1 MNREIIEHFD
11 RTWKSFDEWFESH
24 QALYQSE
31 LAALKMA
38 VASGTGLE
46 IGVGTGRFAAPL
58 GVRFGLDPAINML
71 RVAKKR
77 GILAVQG
84 LGESLPFKKESFDFI
99 QIVFVL
105 EFVDYLCHFLNE
117 AAVALKKRGALILGF
132 IDKDSEWGRYYAA
145 DPSHR
150 VHFHP
155 PPRGAEE
162 RIWGGRIR
170 CLQGHQSPMNHQP
183 DLRCIVV
190 YDNNPCDRKLKTDWG
205 FSCLVEGMEKS
216 ILFDTG
222 ADGRILLSNMEKLGI
237 RPEDINAVVLSH
249 AHRDH
254 TGGLE
259 DLLAR
264 NSKIEVWLPDFFS
277 SDFKG
282 QAREKGAEVVE
293 VTASR
298 RICEG
303 ASTSGVIEGWIKE
316 QSLVLDTRKGL
327 VLVTGCAHPR
337 IAHIVARVQ
346 EIFQKDIFMALGGF
360 HLAGLDEKYI
370 KEIILSFRESGIR
383 KVGPAHCSGDEARRL
398 FGEEYRD
405 EFIEIGAGKRI
416 QIQ

>member
-170 CLQGHQSPMNHQP
+170 CLQG
-183 DLRCIVV
+183 I
-190 YDNNPCDRKLKTDWG
+190 K
-205 FSCLVEGMEKS
+205 
-216 ILFDTG
+216 
-222 ADGRILLSNMEKLGI
+222 
-237 RPEDINAVVLSH
+237 
-249 AHRDH
+249 
-254 TGGLE
+254 
-259 DLLAR
+259 AR
-264 NSKIEVWLPDFFS
+264 
-277 SDFKG
+277 
-282 QAREKGAEVVE
+282 
-293 VTASR
+293 
-298 RICEG
+298 
-303 ASTSGVIEGWIKE
+303 
-316 QSLVLDTRKGL
+316 
-327 VLVTGCAHPR
+327 
-337 IAHIVARVQ
+337 
-346 EIFQKDIFMALGGF
+346 
-360 HLAGLDEKYI
+360 
-370 KEIILSFRESGIR
+370 
-383 KVGPAHCSGDEARRL
+383 
-398 FGEEYRD
+398 
-405 EFIEIGAGKRI
+405 
-416 QIQ
+416 